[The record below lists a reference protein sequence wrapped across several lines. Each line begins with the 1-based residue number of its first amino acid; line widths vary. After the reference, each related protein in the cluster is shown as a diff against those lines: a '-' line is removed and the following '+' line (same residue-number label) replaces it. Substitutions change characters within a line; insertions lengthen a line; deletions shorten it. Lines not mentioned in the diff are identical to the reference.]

1 MAVSAYPLQR
11 DSRHTRRPLRKLLL
25 PAAFLLPATVI
36 MLAFMFIPMV
46 NTVILSLQS
55 WNGLTPAT
63 WVGLGNYQDLAQD
76 PLFLNALG
84 HTALFV
90 IVTVIFQ
97 TIIPLL
103 VAVLLYSGLR
113 SGGIRGGVVFR
124 AIYFMPVIIS
134 LAVTG
139 LLWSIIYDPV
149 NGVLNTVLSDV
160 GLQGLTRPWLAD
172 AGTAL
177 PSIMVVSIWQSM
189 GFYLV
194 IFFAG
199 LQGIPRDMHEA
210 AAIDGANAW
219 QRFTRVTLPLLGPVI
234 TVVVVLNTINGIK
247 AFDQIWV
254 MTAGGPMH
262 ASDTLG
268 TYLYYSAF
276 GAYGSSN
283 PELGYA
289 SAIGVVILLL
299 SVLITIGQ
307 IRLGRAEAI
316 EY

>member
-1 MAVSAYPLQR
+1 MAVAAAYPRRR
-11 DSRHTRRPLRKLLL
+11 DVRRAIRKIGL
-25 PAAFLLPATVI
+25 PVAFLLPAAVI

-46 NTVILSLQS
+46 NTIILSFKS

-63 WVGLGNYQDLAQD
+63 WVGLGNYQDLLHD
-76 PLFLNALG
+76 SLFLNALG
-84 HTALFV
+84 HTIFFV
-90 IVTVIFQ
+90 IVTVVFQ

-103 VAVLLYSGLR
+103 VAVLLFSGIR
-113 SGGIRGGVVFR
+113 GGGVRGGVVFR
-124 AIYFMPVIIS
+124 TIYFMPVIIS
-134 LAVTG
+134 LAISG
-139 LLWSIIYDPV
+139 LLWAIIYDPI

-160 GLQGLTRPWLAD
+160 GLRGLARPWLAD
-172 AGTAL
+172 TTTVL
-177 PSIMVVSIWQSM
+177 PSIIVVSIWQSM

-210 AAIDGANAW
+210 AAIDGANGW
-219 QRFTRVTLPLLGPVI
+219 QRFTRVTIPLLAPVI

-254 MTAGGPMH
+254 MTAGGPTH

-276 GAYGSSN
+276 GAYGSAN

-289 SAIGVVILLL
+289 SAIGVVILVL
-299 SVLITIGQ
+299 SVLISVAQ
-307 IRLGRAEAI
+307 IRLGRSEAI

>member
-11 DSRHTRRPLRKLLL
+11 GMRHTLRKLWL
-25 PAAFLLPATVI
+25 PVAFLLPAAVI
-36 MLAFMFIPMV
+36 MLAFMFVPMV
-46 NTVILSLQS
+46 NTIILSFKS
-55 WNGLTPAT
+55 WTGLTPAT
-63 WVGLGNYQDLAQD
+63 WVGLGNYQDLARD
-76 PLFLNALG
+76 SLFLNALG

-90 IVTVIFQ
+90 IVTVVFQ

-103 VAVLLYSGLR
+103 VAVLLFSGIR
-113 SGGIRGGVVFR
+113 GGGIRGGVVFR
-124 AIYFMPVIIS
+124 TIYFMPVIIS
-134 LAVTG
+134 LAISG
-139 LLWSIIYDPV
+139 LLWAIIYDPI
-149 NGVLNTVLSDV
+149 NGVLNTVLTDL
-160 GLQGLTRPWLAD
+160 GLRGLTRPWLAD
-172 AGTAL
+172 TATVL
-177 PSIMVVSIWQSM
+177 PSIMVVSIWQSL

-219 QRFTRVTLPLLGPVI
+219 QRFTRVTIPLLAPVI

-254 MTAGGPMH
+254 MTSGGPTH

-268 TYLYYSAF
+268 TYLYYTAF
-276 GAYGSSN
+276 GAYGSAN

-289 SAIGVVILLL
+289 SAIGVVILVL
-299 SVLITIGQ
+299 SVLLSIGQ
-307 IRLGRAEAI
+307 IRLGRGEAI

>member
-84 HTALFV
+84 HTTLFV